1 MGRMRK
7 AKAAMLAEAT
17 VFILPDRKRVK
28 AAVASRETN
37 PAAPMRSSI
46 CPTVRGRNTE
56 TDTSSCREVS
66 SP

>member
-1 MGRMRK
+1 
-7 AKAAMLAEAT
+7 MLAEAT

-28 AAVASRETN
+28 AAVASRVTK
-37 PAAPMRSSI
+37 PAAPISISS
-46 CPTVRGRNTE
+46 CPTVRGRNTD